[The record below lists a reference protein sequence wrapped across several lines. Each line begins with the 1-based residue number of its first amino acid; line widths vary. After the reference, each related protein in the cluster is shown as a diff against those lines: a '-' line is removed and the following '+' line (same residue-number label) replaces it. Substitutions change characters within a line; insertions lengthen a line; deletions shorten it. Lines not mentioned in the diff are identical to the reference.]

1 MTKSIS
7 SFQSFWILFSLSVL
21 VFLINVDYTAVNL
34 ALVSIASEMETP
46 LNTIQWVLSA
56 YVLSWGAFVVLA
68 GKMAD
73 IYGKRRVLLYGVW
86 IFVIASAL
94 IGFSVN
100 PYILIAGRVLQ
111 GLGGALFVPPIYSLV
126 FMTAPPEKQ
135 GFVIGVL
142 GGAAGLG
149 LATGP
154 SFGGLILSY
163 LGWEWIFFVNI
174 PLGFIVIAVIL
185 LVVDKEPKL
194 LSENKVDHVGAGLL
208 ALGLISLMIAFNQA
222 EAWGLQSIYFY
233 ALLAFGVFVIY
244 LFARQQRGKVEQMIP
259 FSLFKNTTYLGCIGG
274 VFVFELIFSSFI
286 VLMGLYLQNILDY
299 DAKIAGY
306 IFLSMTL
313 SFGLFSPLGGKLVD
327 LVDGRIPL
335 VGGMLLLFAG
345 LFMTLFF
352 GADPSL
358 TQIICAFFFV
368 GFGFGLSLSPVNAI
382 MMQSVEE
389 KNVSTAAGIFAMAA
403 LVGCT
408 IGVIFA
414 TSLLTG
420 LARRFLTN
428 SLMTADF
435 LLSPQQM
442 ETLFTVASSARYS
455 PEHLTGFS
463 IEILPEVVELIDGS
477 FLHAMSYVQIV
488 SMVLALLGALGS
500 YYFIR
505 VKPKK
510 AKSA

>member
-34 ALVSIASEMETP
+34 ALVSIAADMEAP
-46 LNTIQWVLSA
+46 LNTVQWVLSA

-73 IYGKRRVLLYGVW
+73 IYGKRRILLYGVW
-86 IFVIASAL
+86 IFVIASAI
-94 IGFSVN
+94 IGLSAD

-111 GLGGALFVPPIYSLV
+111 GIGGALFVPPIYSLV

-163 LGWEWIFFVNI
+163 LGWDWIFFVNI
-174 PLGFIVIAVIL
+174 PLGLIVIAVIL

-194 LSENKVDHVGAGLL
+194 VSENKVDHVGAGLL
-208 ALGLISLMIAFNQA
+208 AIGLVFLMIAFNQA
-222 EAWGLQSIYFY
+222 EAWGIDSVYLYV
-233 ALLAFGVFVIY
+233 LMAFGFGALY
-244 LFARQQRGKVEQMIP
+244 LFGKQQRGKAEQMIP
-259 FSLFKNTTYLGCIGG
+259 FSFFKNKTYLGCVGG

-345 LFMTLFF
+345 LSITLFF
-352 GADPSL
+352 DGSSSL
-358 TQIICAFFFV
+358 TQIISAFLLV
-368 GFGFGLSLSPVNAI
+368 GLGFGLSLSPVNAI
-382 MMQSVEE
+382 MMQSVDE
-389 KNVSTAAGIFAMAA
+389 KDVSTAAGIFAMSA

-414 TSLLTG
+414 SSLLTG
-420 LARRFLTN
+420 LARGFLTQ
-428 SLMTADF
+428 SLVSADF
-435 LLSPQQM
+435 VLSSEQTR
-442 ETLFTVASSARYS
+442 TLFTVATSARYS
-455 PEHLTGFS
+455 PEHLTGFPL
-463 IEILPEVVELIDGS
+463 EILPKVLQLIDGS
-477 FLHAMSYVQIV
+477 FLHAMSYVQMA

-510 AKSA
+510 PKAA

>member
-1 MTKSIS
+1 MMTKPIS
-7 SFQSFWILFSLSVL
+7 PFQSFWILFSLSVL

-34 ALVSIASEMETP
+34 ALVSIASDMQAP
-46 LNTIQWVLSA
+46 LSTIQWVLSA

-73 IYGKRRVLLYGVW
+73 IFGKRRVLLYGVW

-126 FMTAPPEKQ
+126 FMSAPPERQ

-142 GGAAGLG
+142 GGAGGLG

-163 LGWEWIFFVNI
+163 LGWKWIFFVNI
-174 PLGFIVIAVIL
+174 PLGLIVIAVIL

-194 LSENKVDHVGAGLL
+194 VSENKIDQVGATLL
-208 ALGLISLMIAFNQA
+208 AVGLISLMIAFNQA
-222 EAWGLQSIYFY
+222 EEWGLQSIYFY
-233 ALLAFGVFVIY
+233 ALLAFGVGVMF
-244 LFARQQRGKVEQMIP
+244 LFAKQQKNRAEQMIP
-259 FSLFKNTTYLGCIGG
+259 FSLFKNKTYLGCVGG
-274 VFVFELIFSSFI
+274 VFVFEFIFSSFI
-286 VLMGLYLQNILDY
+286 VLIGLYLQNILDY
-299 DAKIAGY
+299 DAKISGY

-345 LFMTLFF
+345 LVMTLFF
-352 GADPSL
+352 NETTSL
-358 TQIICAFFFV
+358 EYIVSAFFFV
-368 GFGFGLSLSPVNAI
+368 GLGFGLSLSPVNAI

-389 KNVSTAAGIFAMAA
+389 KNVSTASGIFAMSA
-403 LVGCT
+403 LMGCT
-408 IGVIFA
+408 MGVIIA
-414 TSLLTG
+414 SSLLTG
-420 LARRFLTN
+420 LARGFLRN
-428 SLMTADF
+428 SLLSADF
-435 LLSPQQM
+435 VLSSEQM
-442 ETLFTVASSARYS
+442 KTLFTVASSARYS
-455 PEHLTGFS
+455 PEHLTGFPL
-463 IEILPEVVELIDGS
+463 EILPQVVKLIDAS
-477 FLHAMSYVQIV
+477 FLHSMSYVQMV
-488 SMVLALLGALGS
+488 SMVLAFLGALGS
-500 YYFIR
+500 YLFIR

-510 AKSA
+510 S

>member
-34 ALVSIASEMETP
+34 ALVSIAADMEAP
-46 LNTIQWVLSA
+46 LNTVQWVLSA

-73 IYGKRRVLLYGVW
+73 IYGKRRILLYGVW
-86 IFVIASAL
+86 IFVIASAI
-94 IGFSVN
+94 IGLSAD

-111 GLGGALFVPPIYSLV
+111 GIGGALFVPPIYSLV

-174 PLGFIVIAVIL
+174 PLGLIVIAVIL
-185 LVVDKEPKL
+185 LVVNKEPKL
-194 LSENKVDHVGAGLL
+194 VSENKVDHVGAGLL
-208 ALGLISLMIAFNQA
+208 ALGLVSLMIAFNQA
-222 EAWGLQSIYFY
+222 EEWGLQSVSFY
-233 ALLAFGVFVIY
+233 GLLVFGVVVMF
-244 LFARQQRGKVEQMIP
+244 LFARQQRGKAEQMIP
-259 FSLFKNTTYLGCIGG
+259 FSFFKNKTYLGCVGG

-327 LVDGRIPL
+327 MVDGRIPL
-335 VGGMLLLFAG
+335 VGGMLFLCAG
-345 LFMTLFF
+345 LLITLFF
-352 GADPSL
+352 NEVSSL
-358 TQIICAFFFV
+358 THIVCSFFLV
-368 GFGFGLSLSPVNAI
+368 GIGFGLSLSPVNAI
-382 MMQSVEE
+382 MMQAVEE
-389 KNVSTAAGIFAMAA
+389 KDVSTAAGIFAMSA

-414 TSLLTG
+414 SSLLTG
-420 LARRFLTN
+420 LARGFLTN
-428 SLMTADF
+428 SLMTLDF
-435 LLSPQQM
+435 TLSSEQID
-442 ETLFTVASSARYS
+442 TLFRVISSARYS
-455 PEHLTGFS
+455 PEHLAGFS
-463 IEILPEVVELIDGS
+463 NEILPTIIQLIDGS
-477 FLHAMSYVQIV
+477 FLHAMSYVQMV

-510 AKSA
+510 QKSA